1 MTFWRGLVTGGIIG
15 LVAGAL
21 LLPELG
27 NERSPRQRLKT
38 RRLDRMQRMIRG
50 MARLAELV
58 R

>member
-21 LLPELG
+21 LLPEMG
-27 NERSPRQRLKT
+27 NDRFPRQRFKT
-38 RRLDRMQRMIRG
+38 RRLDRVQRMARG
-50 MARLAELV
+50 VARLAELL